1 MKSFVCITTTVE
13 IVYHPNVLNIVYCA
27 EAKLLNRLLGHV
39 NLLQIFQNSSQG
51 QGKQTNIMSGSKG
64 CQMIETQKR

>member
-1 MKSFVCITTTVE
+1 MVE

-51 QGKQTNIMSGSKG
+51 QGK
-64 CQMIETQKR
+64 